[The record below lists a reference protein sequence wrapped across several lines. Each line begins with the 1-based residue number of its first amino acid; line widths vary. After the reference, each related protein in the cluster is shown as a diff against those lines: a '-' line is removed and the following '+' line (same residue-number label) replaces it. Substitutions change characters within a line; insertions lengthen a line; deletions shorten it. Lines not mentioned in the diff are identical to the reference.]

1 MESHLSEVWIVAIA
15 FYGLAIYTFITSKP
29 MNFWAGHKISSHRIK
44 NVKKYNI
51 CLGIMWLFLAIYFSI
66 GSYYEYTNHINMVYM
81 MYQLFI
87 KYILLCMIIYYAV
100 VWYYFKAR

>member
-1 MESHLSEVWIVAIA
+1 MELHLSGVWIVAIA

-51 CLGIMWLFLAIYFSI
+51 CLGIM
-66 GSYYEYTNHINMVYM
+66 
-81 MYQLFI
+81 
-87 KYILLCMIIYYAV
+87 
-100 VWYYFKAR
+100 

>member
-1 MESHLSEVWIVAIA
+1 MESHLSGVWIVAIA

-51 CLGIMWLFLAIYFSI
+51 CLGIMWLFLAIY
-66 GSYYEYTNHINMVYM
+66 MVYM
-81 MYQLFI
+81 MYQIFI